1 MGRREA
7 LRHSRSALS
16 TTVTF
21 QKQEQDSKPGR
32 KRSQKVQKPGER
44 KKELP
49 ATQKVDSWAG
59 KQKKKNPKQPTR
71 ILPVLRSQAFLKWNH

>member
-16 TTVTF
+16 TTVL
-21 QKQEQDSKPGR
+21 KQEQDSKPVR

-59 KQKKKNPKQPTR
+59 KQKKKKKKQPTR